1 MENNYSDF
9 TRLMLARME
18 SNPDEF
24 SENGRWSNLTLG
36 LQELA
41 QGRPDHYARSLWS
54 LNAEE
59 LAALITVYKRVYTD
73 DMHKRSLRRII
84 EGEPPMPG
92 VDFAQ
97 GLTTH
102 TNVIKQRPLMS
113 GFSDP
118 RVAFG
123 SADPKPEGRLI
134 SSSDLRDSARS
145 ALNTAFNDVYSNR
158 VGYDN
163 GTSS

>member
-1 MENNYSDF
+1 
-9 TRLMLARME
+9 MLARME

-41 QGRPDHYARSLWS
+41 RGQPDHYARSLWS

-73 DMHKRSLRRII
+73 DMHKRSLRRIL

-97 GLTTH
+97 GLTTQ
-102 TNVIKQRPLMS
+102 TIVKQRPLMS

-118 RVAFG
+118 RAAFG
-123 SADPKPEGRLI
+123 SAEPKAEGRPI
-134 SSSDLRDSARS
+134 SSSDF
-145 ALNTAFNDVYSNR
+145 ALT
-158 VGYDN
+158 
-163 GTSS
+163 TSSMLSAAFDDAYKNHVVYDSGSSS

>member
-59 LAALITVYKRVYTD
+59 LAALITVYKRVYTN

-113 GFSDP
+113 DGFSDP
-118 RVAFG
+118 RTAFG
-123 SADPKPEGRLI
+123 SAEPKPEGGPI
-134 SSSDLRDSARS
+134 SSSDLRDSVRS
-145 ALNTAFNDVYSNR
+145 ALNTAFKDVYR
-158 VGYDN
+158 
-163 GTSS
+163 TSS